1 MWRFF
6 YHLSRY
12 WNFYHVCPRTLL
24 NISLIL
30 ILSPWGEWN
39 KKSEFS
45 LDKSVHEICFFILQV
60 WSEYCWEYSRE
71 WKKALTSLGLESQ
84 GQIRFLGS
92 GAIWAIYIPWKPQ
105 NLPFKGTLCLDI
117 ERKAMGKITACF
129 LLLRRKTQQPLNYHK
144 QQTLFPGNITL
155 TLHKYS

>member
-71 WKKALTSLGLESQ
+71 WKKALTDFIGSWVSRSNKVSWKWSHLSYLHSMKTAKPALQRNSVLGHREEGNGKDNCMLSPIKKKDTATTKLSQ
-84 GQIRFLGS
+84 
-92 GAIWAIYIPWKPQ
+92 
-105 NLPFKGTLCLDI
+105 
-117 ERKAMGKITACF
+117 TAN
-129 LLLRRKTQQPLNYHK
+129 TISWQHNPD
-144 QQTLFPGNITL
+144 L
-155 TLHKYS
+155 T